1 METGMPVKEIM
12 TRNPITIDKAI
23 KISDAA
29 KKMVELDVGSL
40 IVMDG
45 HNPIGIFTERDM
57 IKKIISKNV
66 NPDSLSLTKV
76 MTTPLITLDVDED
89 MQKAIDLMLKMHI
102 RRVPIVKDK
111 KLVGLVTDTD
121 LFSVS
126 VEMGNIFSELVNMH
140 REREISTGREIPEI
154 ITRGVCEN
162 CGKYSDNLDYFN
174 GSLMCEYCREIDK

>member
-1 METGMPVKEIM
+1 MPVKEIM

>member
-1 METGMPVKEIM
+1 METGMPVREIM
-12 TRNPITIDKAI
+12 TSDPITIDKDI

-45 HNPIGIFTERDM
+45 HNPIGILTERDM
-57 IKKIISKNV
+57 VKKIISKNV

-76 MTTPLITLDVDED
+76 MTTPLITLNGDED

-102 RRVPIVKDK
+102 RRVPIVEDQ

-121 LFSVS
+121 LVSVS

-140 REREISTGREIPEI
+140 RERGISTGREIPEI

>member
-12 TRNPITIDKAI
+12 TSDPITIDKAI

-29 KKMVELDVGSL
+29 KKMVEFDVGSL

-45 HNPIGIFTERDM
+45 HNPIGILTERDM
-57 IKKIISKNV
+57 VKKIISKNV
-66 NPDSLSLTKV
+66 NPDSLSLIKA
-76 MTTPLITLDVDED
+76 MTTPLITLDADED
-89 MQKAIDLMLKMHI
+89 LQKAIDLMLKMHI

-111 KLVGLVTDTD
+111 ILVGLVTDTD
-121 LFSVS
+121 LVSVS

-140 REREISTGREIPEI
+140 RERGISTGSEIPEI

-162 CGKYSDNLDYFN
+162 CGKYSDNLDYLN